1 MSETDI
7 DLGVD
12 ARGPKG
18 DPGVKGDKGDKGDSG
33 ANFYYST
40 YEAQPNQST
49 MNWTDL
55 HPTANPPRVG
65 EHVIMPSGK
74 IYEIVGVNTTADSH
88 TYEIGEQLAD
98 LHGKQGPRGDVGL
111 TGPKGPKGDQG
122 APGDTGKQGAQG
134 VPGDKGDPGKSA
146 YQIWVEAGNWGTQDD
161 YFKSLKG
168 PKGDPGNDGAPGK
181 TPVRG
186 VDYWTDADIDAMHKY
201 ITDEFVNH
209 AW

>member
-12 ARGPKG
+12 AQGPKG
-18 DPGVKGDKGDKGDSG
+18 DPGAKGDKGDKGDSG

-49 MNWTDL
+49 MYWTDL

-74 IYEIVGVNTTADSH
+74 IYEITGVNMTADSH
-88 TYEIGEQLAD
+88 TYAIGEQLAD
-98 LHGKQGPRGDVGL
+98 LHGKQGPRGYDGL
-111 TGPKGPKGDQG
+111 AGPKGPKGDQG
-122 APGDTGKQGAQG
+122 VPGDPGKQGAQG
-134 VPGDKGDPGKSA
+134 VPGEKGDPGVKGDKGDKGDPGA
-146 YQIWVEAGNWGTQDD
+146 
-161 YFKSLKG
+161 
-168 PKGDPGNDGAPGK
+168 PGKDGK

>member
-12 ARGPKG
+12 AQGPKG
-18 DPGVKGDKGDKGDSG
+18 DPGDKGDKGDSG

-40 YEAQPNQST
+40 YEAQPNQAT

-74 IYEIVGVNTTADSH
+74 IYEITGVNTAADSH

-98 LHGKQGPRGDVGL
+98 LHGKQGPRGYDGL
-111 TGPKGPKGDQG
+111 AGPKGPKGDQG
-122 APGDTGKQGAQG
+122 TPGDPGKQGAQG
-134 VPGDKGDPGKSA
+134 VPGEKGDPGVKGDKGDKGDPGA
-146 YQIWVEAGNWGTQDD
+146 
-161 YFKSLKG
+161 
-168 PKGDPGNDGAPGK
+168 PGAPGK

-186 VDYWTDADIDAMHKY
+186 VDYWTDSDKDEIKQWVKDAILKR
-201 ITDEFVNH
+201 E
-209 AW
+209 W

>member
-98 LHGKQGPRGDVGL
+98 LHGKQGPKGDVGL

-122 APGDTGKQGAQG
+122 TPGDPGKQGAQG
-134 VPGDKGDPGKSA
+134 VPGEKGDPGVKGDKGDPGA
-146 YQIWVEAGNWGTQDD
+146 
-161 YFKSLKG
+161 
-168 PKGDPGNDGAPGK
+168 PGKDGAPGK

-186 VDYWTDADIDAMHKY
+186 VDYWTDSDKDEIKQWVEDAILKR
-201 ITDEFVNH
+201 E
-209 AW
+209 W